1 MQSLDIVS
9 LIESNPITKLSN
21 VYNNKFL
28 LKIKENF
35 TEMEQQMFVSSFYC
49 YLNYNQHTDF
59 VIDLDNIW
67 KWVGFSQKQRAKEL
81 LERYF
86 ILDKDYK
93 LITNRQVKQT
103 IGGRGGHN
111 KETLMLTV
119 KTFKLFCIKA
129 DTKRANDIHEY
140 FVKIE
145 ELLYQVVQEESDE
158 LKLQL
163 EQSTIQLERANIENT
178 KSNQLLESNKKEFNQ
193 KVGRE
198 REQFLIREFGTI
210 GAIVYIIKVKS
221 FENGE
226 YIIKI
231 GESRKGILL
240 RYNEHKTKYGNDI
253 LLLDCFAVKKS
264 KDFEF
269 FLHNHENIRL
279 HKVCDFE
286 GHENEREL
294 FRIGK
299 GLTYKSLLHII
310 SMNLKKYNEH
320 SEAEIDKL
328 QMEVDMLRSM
338 LNTQS
343 NPSTNTLT
351 NQVISNSQDNILLQE
366 LLKQVQK
373 LEKSNKEILEKLNSN
388 QTKTVTGFSQ
398 PLATLG
404 PRLQQIDPETMS
416 LHKVYESIAECIKEY
431 NFTVKRP
438 SIVKA
443 IDDNIIYHNFRW
455 AFVDRN
461 ADPNIVANI
470 EPTKQSKI
478 QNLGY
483 IAKINSDKTEIL
495 NIYLDRKT
503 ASINNG
509 YKTSASLDAFVKHES
524 ITNGHYYI
532 LYDNCSQ
539 ELRNQFSE
547 KHCNSSEPILY
558 KSGVGQYDSNGQLI
572 REFVCKY
579 DCIKQLKMSDK
590 TLAKALDKDV
600 PYNGNMFKSIGSRYT
615 L

>member
-35 TEMEQQMFVSSFYC
+35 TKMEQQLFVSSFYC
-49 YLNYNQHTDF
+49 YLNYNQTNDF
-59 VIDLDNIW
+59 VIDLDTIY
-67 KWVGFSQKQRAKEL
+67 KWVGFQQKVKAKVL
-81 LERYF
+81 LEKHF
-86 ILDKDYK
+86 IIDKDYK
-93 LITNRQVKQT
+93 ILLSQTGKQELEEEKKH
-103 IGGRGGHN
+103 GGHN
-111 KETLMLTV
+111 KETFMLTV

-129 DTKRANDIHEY
+129 DTKRANEIHEY
-140 FVKIE
+140 FIKIE
-145 ELLYQVVQEESDE
+145 EMLYQIVQEESNE

-163 EQSTIQLERANIENT
+163 EQAKIENT
-178 KSNQLLESNKKEFNQ
+178 TIIESNKKEFNQ
-193 KVGRE
+193 KVSRE

-210 GAIVYIIKVKS
+210 GAIIYIIKVKS

-226 YIIKI
+226 YIIKV
-231 GESRKGILL
+231 GESRKGVLA

-299 GLTYKSLLHII
+299 GLTYKSFMHII

-328 QMEVDMLRSM
+328 QIEVDMLRSM

-343 NPSTNTLT
+343 NPLT
-351 NQVISNSQDNILLQE
+351 NPVITNSQDNILLHE

-404 PRLQQIDPETMS
+404 PRLQQIDPETMT

-443 IDDNIIYHNFRW
+443 IEDNIIYHNFRW

-483 IAKINSDKTEIL
+483 IAKINSNKTEII
-495 NIYLDRKT
+495 NVYLDRKT

-509 YKTSASLDAFVKHES
+509 YKTTASLDAFVKHES

-532 LYDNCSQ
+532 LYNNCSQ
-539 ELRNQFSE
+539 ELRNQFTE

-590 TLAKALDKDV
+590 TLAKALDKNV
-600 PYNGNMFKSIGSRYT
+600 PYNGNIFKSIGEKLYIV
-615 L
+615 